1 MSKRS
6 YKNLTPLSSNRSI
19 SVPRRRRGQ
28 STPKSPQ
35 REYQPPNTER
45 QELEN
50 SPNLVNYEDIENAY
64 QEDTAALMLA
74 AAENHFN
81 EYSDQ
86 SSSMPTDLIMAI
98 RDEDQRH

>member
-1 MSKRS
+1 M
-6 YKNLTPLSSNRSI
+6 
-19 SVPRRRRGQ
+19 
-28 STPKSPQ
+28 
-35 REYQPPNTER
+35 
-45 QELEN
+45 EN

-98 RDEDQRH
+98 RDEDQRHQILDYSSQLLNYKEQKWLIKSAEKLV